1 MKFSNL
7 TNKEYL
13 RLNGTLSFERMEELA
28 LKEDEF
34 LEAKRQSENA
44 EGVITEILNIA
55 EDYMN
60 DWNPELSE
68 VHSQLCA
75 LKKVLRG
82 KNKELVDSIIGN
94 LEVYQSSMANA
105 YDYMIHE
112 SKL

>member
-34 LEAKRQSENA
+34 LETKHQAENA
-44 EGVITEILNIA
+44 KGVISEILNIA
-55 EDYMN
+55 ECYMN
-60 DWNPELSE
+60 DWNSELSE
-68 VHSQLCA
+68 VHSQLCD

-82 KNKELVDSIIGN
+82 ENKELVNSIIDN
-94 LEVYQSSMANA
+94 LEEYQSSMTNA
-105 YDYMIHE
+105 YDYMIRE